1 MLDKE
6 RGIWYPVNNP
16 NRSAYVCYANIGKE
30 KRMKTIEQRRMTA
43 ACYCRLS
50 DDDDQDGTSISI
62 ETQKKILSDY
72 CGQNGI
78 QIYDFYT
85 DDGYTGTNFNRPAF
99 RRMMQDAETEMINTI
114 VVKDLSRFGRNHVK
128 VGNYLDEVLPNMGIR
143 FIAVGDNVDS
153 ARVDFDYDLMIP
165 IKNVFNEYYPADCS
179 RKTRQA
185 LKAKAANG
193 EYIAARAPYG
203 YRKSREDKHIL
214 EIDEITAPI
223 VVEIFEM
230 AAYQGYGYDKIA
242 RVLTERKITTPMAYQ
257 AQCEGKSYKKNP
269 CEWNL
274 TTVYNM
280 VRNQTYLGHCVN
292 GKRRVAS
299 YKNKKVLKQSE
310 DQWIVVENMFP
321 PLISEQLWKD
331 AHERLKTRKHE
342 STTGFVNIFAG
353 LLKCDRCGKNLGI
366 SNTKDHTNYYVCNT
380 YKKKGPSQCTSHYL
394 PYDELYGAVLNDIQQ
409 VLHEVHYNREE
420 FMKRVLEKISDDDG
434 SQKQQMEREIADLV
448 RRIEELSVKYDRLY
462 DDRLDGLLSDRKFK
476 ELAERCEA
484 EQGRAEER
492 LAELKDKLSS
502 QDDTEQG
509 LEQFVEIAEQYGE
522 ITALDKE
529 MLNRLIASITI
540 GDRIKTDRVTSQEIT
555 VNYKF
560 IGTM

>member
-1 MLDKE
+1 
-6 RGIWYPVNNP
+6 
-16 NRSAYVCYANIGKE
+16 
-30 KRMKTIEQRRMTA
+30 MKTIEQRRLTA

-50 DDDDQDGTSISI
+50 DDDDQDGTSVSI

-99 RRMMQDAETEMINTI
+99 RRMMQDAEAEVINTI
-114 VVKDLSRFGRNHVK
+114 IVKDLSRFGRNHVK
-128 VGNYLDEVLPNMGIR
+128 VGSYLDEVLPNMGIR

-153 ARVDFDYDLMIP
+153 ARTDFDYDLMIP

-203 YRKSREDKHIL
+203 YRKSKEDKHIL
-214 EIDEITAPI
+214 EVDEITAPI

-242 RVLTERKITTPMAYQ
+242 RVLTERKVLAPMAYQ
-257 AQCEGKSYKKNP
+257 AQQEGKTYKKDP
-269 CEWNL
+269 CDWNL

-280 VRNQTYLGHCVN
+280 IRNQTYLGHCVN

-310 DQWIVVENMFP
+310 DQWIVVENVFP
-321 PLISEQLWKD
+321 QLITDQLWKD
-331 AHERLKTRKHE
+331 AHERLSVRKHE
-342 STTGFVNIFAG
+342 SITGSVNIFAG
-353 LLKCDRCGKNLGI
+353 LLKCDRCNRNLGI
-366 SNTKDHTNYYVCNT
+366 SNTKDHVNYFVCNT
-380 YKKKGPSQCTSHYL
+380 YKKKGPGHCTSHYL
-394 PYDELYGAVLNDIQQ
+394 PYDDLYGAVLSDIQEM
-409 VLHEVHYNREE
+409 LHEVHYNKED
-420 FMKRVLEKISDDDG
+420 FIHRVLERISDSDG
-434 SQKQQMEREIADLV
+434 SQRQQTEREIADLV
-448 RRIEELSVKYDRLY
+448 RRIEELSAKYDRLY

-484 EQGRAEER
+484 EQTKAEER
-492 LAELKDKLSS
+492 LSLLKKSIISEGEPEQELK
-502 QDDTEQG
+502 
-509 LEQFVEIAEQYGE
+509 QFVEIAEQYDE
-522 ITALDKE
+522 ITQLDKE
-529 MLNRLIASITI
+529 MLNRLISSITI
-540 GDRIKTDRVTSQEIT
+540 GDRIKTDGMTSQVIT

-560 IGTM
+560 IGAM

>member
-1 MLDKE
+1 
-6 RGIWYPVNNP
+6 
-16 NRSAYVCYANIGKE
+16 
-30 KRMKTIEQRRMTA
+30 MKTIEQRKLTA

-50 DDDDQDGTSISI
+50 DDDDQDGTSVSI
-62 ETQKKILSDY
+62 ETQKRILSDY

-99 RRMMQDAETEMINTI
+99 RRMMQDAEAEVINTI

-128 VGNYLDEVLPNMGIR
+128 VGSYLDEVLPNMGIR

-153 ARVDFDYDLMIP
+153 ARTDFDYDLMIP

-203 YRKSREDKHIL
+203 YRKSKEDKHIL
-214 EIDEITAPI
+214 EVDEITAPI

-242 RVLTERKITTPMAYQ
+242 RVLTERKVLAPMAYQ
-257 AQCEGKSYKKNP
+257 AQQEGKTYRKDP
-269 CEWNL
+269 CGWNL

-280 VRNQTYLGHCVN
+280 IRNQTYLGHCVN

-310 DQWIVVENMFP
+310 DQWIVVENVFP
-321 PLISEQLWKD
+321 PLVTDQLWKD
-331 AHERLKTRKHE
+331 AHERLSIRKHE
-342 STTGFVNIFAG
+342 SITGSVNIFAG
-353 LLKCDRCGKNLGI
+353 LLKCDRCGRNLGI
-366 SNTKDHTNYYVCNT
+366 SNTKDHVNYFVCNT
-380 YKKKGPSQCTSHYL
+380 YKKKGPGHCTSHYL
-394 PYDELYGAVLNDIQQ
+394 PYDELYGAVLTDLQE
-409 VLHEVHYNREE
+409 VLHEVYYNKEDFIR
-420 FMKRVLEKISDDDG
+420 MVLERISDSGG
-434 SQKQQMEREIADLV
+434 SQRQQTEREIVDLV
-448 RRIEELSVKYDRLY
+448 RRIEELSLKYDRLY
-462 DDRLDGLLSDRKFK
+462 DDRLAGLLSDRKFK

-484 EQGRAEER
+484 EQTKAEER
-492 LAELKDKLSS
+492 LSVLRKSISSEGEPEQELK
-502 QDDTEQG
+502 
-509 LEQFVEIAEQYGE
+509 QFVEIAEQYDE
-522 ITALDKE
+522 ITELDKE
-529 MLNRLIASITI
+529 MLNRLIASVTI
-540 GDRIKTDRVTSQEIT
+540 GDRIKTDGVTSQEIT

-560 IGTM
+560 IGAM